1 MKRFAFVLILA
12 FLAASC
18 GTDNQSRVRFE
29 LDEQGC
35 LMSASDYDEAAI
47 SATDEGFRTANFNWW
62 CADYANIE
70 EGISVSEKRVTLT
83 FTGPYLRPL
92 MPRLKLNILSP
103 GGANPI
109 Q

>member
-35 LMSASDYDEAAI
+35 LISASDYNEAAI

-83 FTGPYLRPL
+83 FTGTDCLELTATVIGAGYCT
-92 MPRLKLNILSP
+92 